1 MTRLFFDY
9 LVKDTR
15 ITLNSDDSH
24 YISSVLRMHP
34 GEGLTI
40 VDSSGEEI
48 LAKIDFF
55 DNKSVTL
62 SVCSRRKCTSE
73 PTNQVTLYQSISKG
87 ERMDLTIQKS
97 VELGVARI
105 VPVLSNRCVVKIDS
119 KSASSKVDRWQ
130 KIALEAARQ
139 SGRGIVPEI
148 AMPILVGVQGGQPGR
163 AGGAEAPDDDRRR
176 RALDGL
182 GQRRRVG
189 ERVVIAGKGEGRA
202 LWGGPQALDDL
213 ELLFE
218 QVEAL
223 AEAGVGDAV
232 GLVLAVVPA
241 GAEAQLD
248 PSAAHGVDRGH
259 ADGEG
264 AGQPEGHRG
273 DEGAEPDAV
282 GVTGEAGERGPRVGR
297 PGAGV
302 RRRDLQVVVGPE
314 EGVEARLLGD
324 VRHRE
329 ELVVGGAL
337 LGLGEDPQLHG
348 RRGY

>member
-15 ITLNSDDSH
+15 ITINSDESH

-87 ERMDLTIQKS
+87 ERMVLTIQKS

-148 AMPILVGVQGGQPGR
+148 AMPMSMDDAILQSKKDNSMSLILWEDEHKMSIKQGLEEHRDKCARIGV
-163 AGGAEAPDDDRRR
+163 
-176 RALDGL
+176 
-182 GQRRRVG
+182 
-189 ERVVIAGKGEGRA
+189 
-202 LWGGPQALDDL
+202 
-213 ELLFE
+213 F
-218 QVEAL
+218 
-223 AEAGVGDAV
+223 
-232 GLVLAVVPA
+232 
-241 GAEAQLD
+241 
-248 PSAAHGVDRGH
+248 
-259 ADGEG
+259 
-264 AGQPEGHRG
+264 
-273 DEGAEPDAV
+273 
-282 GVTGEAGERGPRVGR
+282 
-297 PGAGV
+297 
-302 RRRDLQVVVGPE
+302 VGPE
-314 EGVEARLLGD
+314 GGYEEQEVNEAIENGA
-324 VRHRE
+324 VC
-329 ELVVGGAL
+329 VTVGPRILRTETAGPAAL
-337 LGLGEDPQLHG
+337 SMIMYALEM
-348 RRGY
+348 